1 MENENEDKNELNYQ
15 ANAQLENVIN
25 NSFFYTNDKF
35 IESLDHELIFQ
46 KMYKHCPM
54 LAESTNDNMII
65 KSLVQILSDEAFIEE
80 ILDQYNLTTSDF
92 FKIILGKFCL
102 TFKALQIK
110 KLKAVVQNKSYVN
123 KFRPK
128 YNY

>member
-1 MENENEDKNELNYQ
+1 MENENEINYS
-15 ANAQLENVIN
+15 ANNQLETDIN

-65 KSLVQILSDEAFIEE
+65 KSLVHILNDEAFIEE
-80 ILDQYNLTTSDF
+80 ILDQYNLTTYDF
-92 FKIILGKFCL
+92 FKIIFRKFCL

>member
-1 MENENEDKNELNYQ
+1 MENENEINYS
-15 ANAQLENVIN
+15 ANNQLETDIN
-25 NSFFYTNDKF
+25 NSFFY
-35 IESLDHELIFQ
+35 
-46 KMYKHCPM
+46 
-54 LAESTNDNMII
+54 TNDNMII
-65 KSLVQILSDEAFIEE
+65 KSLVHILNDEAFIEE
-80 ILDQYNLTTSDF
+80 ILDQYNLTTYDF
-92 FKIILGKFCL
+92 FKIIFRKFCL

>member
-1 MENENEDKNELNYQ
+1 MENIQN
-15 ANAQLENVIN
+15 ENVLTN
-25 NSFFYTNDKF
+25 TQFESDLTNSFFYTNDRF
-35 IESLDHELIFQ
+35 IESLDHELIFEKIFKKYPQ
-46 KMYKHCPM
+46 

-65 KSLVQILSDEAFIEE
+65 KSLVQVLSDESFIEE
-80 ILDQYNLTTSDF
+80 ILEYYNLTSYDF
-92 FKIILGKFCL
+92 FKIIFGKFCL